1 MAFGWLSSP
10 IMKRKW
16 KFPKAII
23 WLNVIEL
30 AGTIAALIMFGV
42 ADPDLYRTNLWQIG
56 YDNGFNSSPAEIL
69 YAYANYRP
77 LPKIAF
83 VWSQTLQ
90 NFNVG
95 ISVLSMFIQLCKVVM
110 FIMHVW
116 YPLLST
122 IINGLLT
129 VCWIVSIYGQA
140 GPDHTD
146 PKHPS
151 NVAWYIAKSC
161 SYARP
166 TGNEHYCQL
175 AKGTFAV
182 TVFMMIVYL
191 ANTILGIHS
200 LIPSRLERSIN
211 LLDLEDNIVSTNKA
225 GKRVKMTDSPD
236 PESPWEM
243 QNMSHSTDPL
253 KQPFTPR
260 TMAFKSLD
268 RQLPLR
274 AASAPRFA

>member
-1 MAFGWLSSP
+1 MACGWLSSP

-16 KFPKAII
+16 KYPRVII

-30 AGTIAALIMFGV
+30 AGTIAALIMFGI
-42 ADPDLYRTNLWQIG
+42 ADPDLYRTSLWQIG

-77 LPKIAF
+77 IPKIAF

-116 YPLLST
+116 WPLLST
-122 IINGLLT
+122 VINGLLT

-151 NVAWYIAKSC
+151 NVAWYVAKSC

-166 TGNEHYCQL
+166 SGNEHYCQM

-182 TVFMMIVYL
+182 TVFMMIIYL
-191 ANTILGIHS
+191 ANTILGIDS

-211 LLDLEDNIVSTNKA
+211 ALDLEDNLVSTNKA
-225 GKRVKMTDSPD
+225 GKRVKTTDSPE
-236 PESPWEM
+236 PETPWEM
-243 QNMSHSTDPL
+243 QDMSQSADLL

-274 AASAPRFA
+274 ATSAPRFA

>member
-16 KFPKAII
+16 KFPKVII

-30 AGTIAALIMFGV
+30 AGTIAALVMFGI

-182 TVFMMIVYL
+182 TVFMMVVYL

-211 LLDLEDNIVSTNKA
+211 ALDLEDNLVSTNKA
-225 GKRVKMTDSPD
+225 RKRVKMTDSPE
-236 PESPWEM
+236 PETPWEM
-243 QNMSHSTDPL
+243 QDMSQSADLL
-253 KQPFTPR
+253 KHPFTPR

-274 AASAPRFA
+274 ATSAPRFA

>member
-1 MAFGWLSSP
+1 
-10 IMKRKW
+10 MKRKW

-30 AGTIAALIMFGV
+30 AGTVAALVMFGI
-42 ADPDLYRTNLWQIG
+42 ADPDLYRTILWQIG
-56 YDNGFNSSPAEIL
+56 YDNGFNSSPDEVL

-90 NFNVG
+90 NFNIG
-95 ISVLSMFIQLCKVVM
+95 ISVLTMFIQLCKVVM
-110 FIMHVW
+110 FIMHIW
-116 YPLLST
+116 FPLLST

-146 PKHPS
+146 PDHPS

-161 SYARP
+161 SYAAP
-166 TGNEHYCQL
+166 SGNEHYCQM

-182 TVFMMIVYL
+182 TVFMMIVFL

-200 LIPSRLERSIN
+200 LIPSRLERSVN
-211 LLDLEDNIVSTNKA
+211 ALDLEDNIETSAKA
-225 GKRVKMTDSPD
+225 GKRVKTTDSPD
-236 PESPWEM
+236 SERQWEM
-243 QNMSHSTDPL
+243 QNMQQSMDLS

-260 TMAFKSLD
+260 TLAFKSLD

-274 AASAPRFA
+274 ATSAPRFA